1 MLQERVLRSVA
12 GIMLKG
18 GKGET
23 GGDNH
28 SFFYGMML
36 MTLRIYSDR
45 LRSLYFFLLL

>member
-28 SFFYGMML
+28 SFFLWNDVDDVAYL
-36 MTLRIYSDR
+36 
-45 LRSLYFFLLL
+45 F